1 MKLTSWELE
10 RVLEALDMLID
21 ERVENEKG
29 TSSLYRLRNKY
40 VSWAQK
46 TGKIHA

>member
-10 RVLEALDMLID
+10 RVLEAIDILIEGR
-21 ERVENEKG
+21 EREGRG

-40 VSWAQK
+40 SRWAQK
-46 TGKIHA
+46 TGKLHA